1 MKSGAPGRA
10 IDLHHAAIH
19 DDKNRYTENL
29 HGKADEERLQVE
41 GQQLAQFQSHEGGLQ
56 DEKGGIVHRRVSRDD
71 AA

>member
-10 IDLHHAAIH
+10 IDLYYAAIH
-19 DDKNRYTENL
+19 DDENRYTENL